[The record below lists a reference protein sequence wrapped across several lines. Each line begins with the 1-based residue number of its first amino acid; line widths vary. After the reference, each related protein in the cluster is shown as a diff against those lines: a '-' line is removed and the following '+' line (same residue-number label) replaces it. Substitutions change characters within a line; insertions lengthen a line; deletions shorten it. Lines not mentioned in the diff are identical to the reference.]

1 MPPFHV
7 LSLDGGGIRGVLTAA
22 LLERLEEGMPGF
34 LERVDLIAGTS
45 TGGILS
51 LGLASGMSPTEA
63 RELYERLGEHV
74 FHDSFWDNLKDLG
87 QARGAQYS
95 NKYIKDELQKQFGSM
110 KLSELKKRVI
120 ISSFDLDNEATGF
133 GKVRSWKPKYF
144 HNFPGEDSDGHE
156 TVVDVALRTSAAPTF
171 FPVYQGYVDGGVIS
185 NNPSMCALAQALEPN
200 TGKQKLRDIR
210 LLSVGTGYNPKYV
223 TATNEDWG
231 FFQWAPHVISL
242 MMEGSMG
249 LADYQCKQLLH
260 NRYLRINPV
269 LPLPIGL
276 DGLDQVPTMKSLAVQ
291 YDLQEARTW
300 LKRNFKPAKTTAG

>member
-1 MPPFHV
+1 MSRFHI

-34 LERVDLIAGTS
+34 LEQVDLIAGTS

-51 LGLASGMSPTEA
+51 LGLASGMTPTEA

-74 FHDSFWDNLKDLG
+74 FKDSFWDNLKDFG

-95 NKYIKDELQKQFGSM
+95 NRYIRDELQKQFGSL
-110 KLSELKKRVI
+110 KLGELKKRVI

-156 TVVDVALRTSAAPTF
+156 TVVDIALRTSAAPTF

-185 NNPSMCALAQALEPN
+185 NNPSMCALAQALEPS

-223 TATNEDWG
+223 PAENEDWG
-231 FFQWAPHVISL
+231 FVQWAPHVISL

-249 LADYQCKQLLH
+249 LADYQCKQLLLNH
-260 NRYLRINPV
+260 YLRINPV
-269 LPLPIGL
+269 LPVPVGL
-276 DGLDQVPTMKSLAVQ
+276 DGLDQVPMMKSLAVQ
-291 YDLQEARTW
+291 FDLEEARAW
-300 LKRNFKPAKTTAG
+300 LKRNFKPQTKSSG

>member
-1 MPPFHV
+1 
-7 LSLDGGGIRGVLTAA
+7 VLTAA
-22 LLERLEEGMPGF
+22 LLERLEEGAPGF
-34 LERVDLIAGTS
+34 LEEVDLIAGTS
-45 TGGILS
+45 TGGILA
-51 LGLASGMSPTEA
+51 LGLASGMTPTEA

-74 FHDSFWDNLKDLG
+74 FRDSFWDNLKDFG

-95 NKYIKDELQKQFGSM
+95 NRYIKDELRLQFGSL

-156 TVVDVALRTSAAPTF
+156 TVVDIALRTSAAPTF

-185 NNPSMCALAQALEPN
+185 NNPSMCALAQSLQPE

-210 LLSVGTGYNPKYV
+210 LLSVGTGYNPKFV
-223 TATNEDWG
+223 IAEEEDWG
-231 FFQWAPHVISL
+231 FVQWAPHVISL

-249 LADYQCKQLLH
+249 LADYQCKQLLQNH
-260 NRYLRINPV
+260 YLRINPV
-269 LPLPIGL
+269 LPVPVGL
-276 DGLDQVPTMKSLAVQ
+276 DGLDQVPMMKSLAVQ
-291 YDLQEARTW
+291 FDLQDARAW
-300 LKRNFKPAKTTAG
+300 LKRNFKPQKKTSG

>member
-300 LKRNFKPAKTTAG
+300 LKRNFKPAKTTSG

>member
-1 MPPFHV
+1 MSPFHI

-22 LLERLEEGMPGF
+22 LLERLEEGAPGF
-34 LERVDLIAGTS
+34 LGEVDLIAGTS
-45 TGGILS
+45 TGGILA
-51 LGLASGMSPTEA
+51 LGLASGMTPTEA

-74 FHDSFWDNLKDLG
+74 FKDSFWDNLKDFG

-95 NKYIKDELQKQFGSM
+95 NEYIKDELQKQFGSM

-120 ISSFDLDNEATGF
+120 ISSFNLDNEATGF

-156 TVVDVALRTSAAPTF
+156 TVVDIALRTSAAPTF

-185 NNPSMCALAQALEPN
+185 NNPSMCALAQALQPD
-200 TGKQKLRDIR
+200 TGKQKLRDLR
-210 LLSVGTGYNPKYV
+210 LLSVGTGYNPKFV
-223 TATNEDWG
+223 AAQDEDWG
-231 FFQWAPHVISL
+231 FVQWAPHVISL

-269 LPLPIGL
+269 LPVPVGL
-276 DGLDQVPTMKSLAVQ
+276 DGLDQVPMMKSLAVQ

-300 LKRNFKPAKTTAG
+300 VKRNFKPPTKTPR